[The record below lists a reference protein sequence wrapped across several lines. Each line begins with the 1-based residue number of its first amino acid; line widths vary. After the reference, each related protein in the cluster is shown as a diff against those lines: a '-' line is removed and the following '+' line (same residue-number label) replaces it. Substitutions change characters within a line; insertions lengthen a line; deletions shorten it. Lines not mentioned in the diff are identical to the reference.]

1 MLQNRLHLQQV
12 VQSSVP
18 ILSVFAFSV
27 LGPVKHT
34 HTVCV
39 SKIKI
44 NKLQTPFAMVT
55 SDGEYWSVLW
65 TGSVYNTHVG

>member
-18 ILSVFAFSV
+18 ILSVLAFSA

-34 HTVCV
+34 HTHTQTESEDNEASAIHNESTEVQKFSLCTE
-39 SKIKI
+39 I
-44 NKLQTPFAMVT
+44 NEL
-55 SDGEYWSVLW
+55 
-65 TGSVYNTHVG
+65 